1 MMNRLKLKKVRYMRR
16 RMRVKSKIRTNTQ
29 RPRMCISRSNKNFY
43 VQIID
48 DSKGHT
54 LVSASTLE
62 KDFPIS
68 KNRCNKVAAK
78 ELGKIIAQ
86 RAVAKNIKQV
96 VFDRNGYLYHG
107 KVKEFADAA
116 RQNGL
121 EF

>member
-1 MMNRLKLKKVRYMRR
+1 
-16 RMRVKSKIRTNTQ
+16 
-29 RPRMCISRSNKNFY
+29 MCISRSNKNFY

-62 KDFPIS
+62 KDFPITNHRS
-68 KNRCNKVAAK
+68 NKAAAK

-107 KVKEFADAA
+107 KIKEFADAA
-116 RQNGL
+116 RENGL

>member
-1 MMNRLKLKKVRYMRR
+1 MNRLKLKKVRYIRR
-16 RMRVKSKIRTNTQ
+16 RMRVKSKIRANTQ

-48 DSKGHT
+48 DSNGHT

-62 KDFPIS
+62 KDFPIT
-68 KNRCNKVAAK
+68 KNLSNKAAAK
-78 ELGKIIAQ
+78 ELGKLIAQ

-107 KVKEFADAA
+107 KIKEFADAA
-116 RQNGL
+116 RENGL